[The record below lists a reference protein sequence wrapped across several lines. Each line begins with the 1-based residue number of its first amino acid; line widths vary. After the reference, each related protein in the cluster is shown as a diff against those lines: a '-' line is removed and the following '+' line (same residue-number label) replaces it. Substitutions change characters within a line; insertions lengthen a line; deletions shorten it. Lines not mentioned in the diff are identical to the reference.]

1 MFDDMGT
8 NNNVLVAEKLV
19 KHFPINLSG
28 IFKKKWIIVKV
39 VDGINL
45 SVKQGECFG
54 LVGESGSG

>member
-28 IFKKKWIIVKV
+28 IFKKKWIIVKA

-45 SVKQGECFG
+45 SVKQGEC
-54 LVGESGSG
+54 